1 MAITVQP
8 ITPDFAAEVGDVVL
22 GKPLAADDLA
32 AIRAAFTKYA
42 VLVFPD
48 QEFDDESQLDFAR
61 HFGPLE
67 TTVFKARKDHKLRL
81 HENMADVGNLDAEN
95 RILETNDRQRLYN
108 LGNRLWHTD
117 SSFKRLPAYC
127 SMLHARSIP
136 PIGGQTEFA
145 DMRAAYDAL
154 PEATKRRIAGLV
166 AEHSIMTSRAKLG
179 FADFDETEREEF
191 KPVPQVL
198 VRRLQDSGRMSL
210 YIASH
215 AGAIRGMADA
225 EAKKLLDELT
235 AHATQRQFVYS
246 PSLAGEGPG
255 DLGRPLHH
263 ASRHGVRRPALRPR
277 HAPRHGLG
285 RGADLR
291 ADGPGRRR
299 RMTPAAFAKIAL
311 SLDGAIEGAH
321 GGHADFRA
329 GGKVFATLGY
339 PGKDWGMVKLAPEQQ
354 QMLVAAEPAMF
365 VPVKGTWGLRGATS
379 VRLAEVDAR
388 TMRSALTMAWQNVTA
403 PKPKKARRA
412 AA

>member
-8 ITPDFAAEVGDVVL
+8 ITPDFAAEVGDVAL

-48 QEFDDESQLDFAR
+48 QEFDDDSQLDFAR
-61 HFGPLE
+61 CFGPLE

-81 HENMADVGNLDAEN
+81 HENLADVGNLDAEN

-145 DMRAAYDAL
+145 DLRAAYDAL

-179 FADFDETEREEF
+179 FADFDEKEREEF

-215 AGAIRGMADA
+215 AGAIRGMPDD

-246 PSLAGEGPG
+246 HRWRPH
-255 DLGRPLHH
+255 DLVMWDNRCTMHRGTDYEDTRW
-263 ASRHGVRRPALRPR
+263 PR
-277 HAPRHGLG
+277 
-285 RGADLR
+285 DLQR
-291 ADGPGRRR
+291 ATTSDR
-299 RMTPAAFAKIAL
+299 
-311 SLDGAIEGAH
+311 LD
-321 GGHADFRA
+321 
-329 GGKVFATLGY
+329 VFVVEEKA
-339 PGKDWGMVKLAPEQQ
+339 
-354 QMLVAAEPAMF
+354 
-365 VPVKGTWGLRGATS
+365 
-379 VRLAEVDAR
+379 
-388 TMRSALTMAWQNVTA
+388 SAL
-403 PKPKKARRA
+403 A
-412 AA
+412 ADHY

>member
-1 MAITVQP
+1 MPVTVQP
-8 ITPDFAAEVGDVVL
+8 ITPSFAAEVGDVVL
-22 GKPLAADDLA
+22 GKPLAAQDLA
-32 AIRAAFTKYA
+32 AIREAFTKYA

-48 QEFDDESQLDFAR
+48 QEFDDEGQLAFAR
-61 HFGPLE
+61 NFGPLE

-81 HENMADVGNLDAEN
+81 HENMADVSNLDAEN
-95 RILETNDRQRLYN
+95 RILQTSNRQRLYK

-179 FADFDETEREEF
+179 FADFDETEREAF

-215 AGAIRGMADA
+215 AGAIRGMPDD
-225 EAKKLLDELT
+225 EAKALLDELT

-246 PSLAGEGPG
+246 HRWRVG
-255 DLGRPLHH
+255 DLVIWDDRCTMHRGMEFDDQRYK
-263 ASRHGVRRPALRPR
+263 RDMRRATVSDV
-277 HAPRHGLG
+277 APTCEQMGL
-285 RGADLR
+285 A
-291 ADGPGRRR
+291 
-299 RMTPAAFAKIAL
+299 
-311 SLDGAIEGAH
+311 
-321 GGHADFRA
+321 
-329 GGKVFATLGY
+329 
-339 PGKDWGMVKLAPEQQ
+339 
-354 QMLVAAEPAMF
+354 VAAE
-365 VPVKGTWGLRGATS
+365 
-379 VRLAEVDAR
+379 
-388 TMRSALTMAWQNVTA
+388 
-403 PKPKKARRA
+403 
-412 AA
+412 